1 MHHKINLSREII
13 KPSVPESKVLVV
25 EEFQVPFFDPT
36 FHVHPEYQLM
46 LVTEGQ
52 GTRFIGDSISL
63 FYDGDLVLTGP
74 NLPHVWRNKASY
86 LDETGHKPVG
96 GIAVYFHDHFL
107 GKPLQEKEEFEN
119 IRFLLQKSMRG
130 IEIGGR
136 TNLEVRSIMEE
147 MVGVSGPRKIIRLL
161 EILDI
166 LAQSK
171 ECRPLNHTP
180 VAYVSTPAEQDR
192 LNDVYNFV
200 RKYYD
205 TKIMIEHMARLSHM
219 TPSSFSRFF
228 KMRMNK
234 TFTDFVKEVRI
245 EAACKLLRKE
255 TIPIR
260 SIAYDCGFETL
271 SNFNR
276 QFKMMLGMPPL
287 LYRKEFFRSCVE
299 SFGYC

>member
-1 MHHKINLSREII
+1 MHHKINSGREII

-25 EEFQVPFFDPT
+25 EKFRDHFFDPT
-36 FHVHPEYQLM
+36 FHTHPEYQLM
-46 LVTEGQ
+46 LVTEGE
-52 GTRFIGDSISL
+52 GTRFIGNSVSL
-63 FYDGDLVLTGP
+63 FCEGDLVLTGP
-74 NLPHVWRNKASY
+74 NLPHAWRNKASY
-86 LDETGHKPVG
+86 VNDAGSKPVA
-96 GIAVYFHDHFL
+96 GIVVYFHDHFL
-107 GKPLQEKEEFEN
+107 GKPMEEKEEFEN
-119 IRFLLQKSMRG
+119 IRFVLQKSLRG
-130 IEIGGR
+130 IEIGGS
-136 TNLEVRSIMEE
+136 TNLEVRYIMED

-161 EILDI
+161 EILDL

-171 ECRPLNHTP
+171 ECRALNHTP
-180 VAYVSTPAEQDR
+180 VSHESTPAEHDR
-192 LNDVYNFV
+192 LNEVYTFV

-205 TKIMIEHMARLSHM
+205 TKIMIEHVARLSHM

-260 SIAYDCGFETL
+260 SIAYECGFETL

-299 SFGYC
+299 SLGYC